1 MKAKTTDEL
10 LEWLKA
16 AEPMD
21 YLIGSAGFIA
31 GMNGLTPMTLII
43 GTITGRTA
51 SNLTTMQDK
60 AASGDEV
67 AKAQL
72 RFMDGSLMGVS
83 PAFGLIN
90 VMVGGMT
97 NAPTGDGMSPEDRKT
112 YQEGW
117 MAKISLG
124 CLGFIEAIAIT
135 RPGAMAAVANLASS
149 AIGSVGA
156 IIPKL

>member
-1 MKAKTTDEL
+1 MTKKTNDEL
-10 LEWLKA
+10 LKWLEG
-16 AEPMD
+16 AEPLD

-51 SNLTTMQDK
+51 SNLTVMQDK
-60 AASGDEV
+60 AAQGDEI

-72 RFMDGSLMGVS
+72 RFMDGSLMGIS
-83 PAFGLIN
+83 PALGIIN
-90 VMVGGMT
+90 VMVGGAT
-97 NAPTGDGMSPEDRKT
+97 NSPVGDGMSPEDRKA

-124 CLGFIEAIAIT
+124 CLGFVEAIAIT

-149 AIGSVGA
+149 AIGTVGG